1 MKPVVSLCVSLS
13 AAFGALYAA
22 VSVAAPSVPAAPVVA
37 TAANA
42 VTARAASSLAANA
55 ATAANATQS
64 KHAPNALNA
73 AGNVGTANTSTANTS
88 TANTSTANTST
99 ATPTPTATTTTRL
112 SFAALG
118 AYQPLNLRGL
128 EDART
133 VNVGVRLDRVVTA
146 ARLRLRYTYSP
157 ALVFPLSHLKV
168 SINNEVVATV
178 PFDRE
183 HAGQIVT
190 QEIALDPRFLTDYN
204 QLDLRLIAHYTLD
217 HCEDPDNSA
226 LWADVSP
233 TSELILDT
241 APIRLPNDLALL
253 PAPFF
258 DRRDVN
264 RLTLPFVL
272 PAAADNATLRSAG
285 MLASWFGAQ
294 ADYRQARFPALSA
307 LPSDAHAVVIARSEQ
322 LPADLKLPPVNGP
335 MLIVADNPVAPG
347 KKLLIVTGRSAAEVD
362 EAGAALV
369 LGKTAMAGPAVRI
382 GQIDIGAPRKPYD
395 APRWVPVDRPV
406 AFKELIDTPNQL
418 QVQGSAPDA
427 IRVNLRVP
435 ADLFSW
441 NGAGVPLNLKY
452 RYTAPTVQNNSAL
465 AVKINDQLVKS
476 YRLAPASADDAQGR
490 LQLPVLSNGGNRSSS
505 ALDIPAFRVG
515 SSNQLQLRFNLDSQ
529 KTGLCQSVASN
540 PVQAAVDPDSTI
552 DFSGFVH
559 YAQMP
564 NLAYFA
570 NSGFPFTRYADL
582 AQTAVVIPEHPAP
595 QEVESMLT
603 MLGHM
608 GQWTGYPALRVQV
621 ARPRELGLLTGK
633 DLLVIGGNGSAPLL
647 ALWRQALPLSIGT
660 ASNDGAADNGPITR
674 ASFSVKEQWR
684 NGAHLPDGSARIE
697 RDGALAALMGFELP
711 GSKGRSVVAL
721 TATDQQQLSQLLDML
736 EKPDRVAQLQGDVAL
751 LRGGEV
757 DSMRV
762 GESYLVGYV
771 PWYAQLWS
779 RAIQHPVLLGVLGA
793 LAGLLLA
800 IGAFTA
806 LQELAARRRGV

>member
-1 MKPVVSLCVSLS
+1 MKPVVSLCLSLT

-22 VSVAAPSVPAAPVVA
+22 VSAAAPSVPAGSIASVARPASSVAVVA
-37 TAANA
+37 PASNAAIA
-42 VTARAASSLAANA
+42 GLLAANA
-55 ATAANATQS
+55 ANGTPATNAATASGKAGAAADAAN
-64 KHAPNALNA
+64 
-73 AGNVGTANTSTANTS
+73 STTH
-88 TANTSTANTST
+88 
-99 ATPTPTATTTTRL
+99 L

-128 EDART
+128 DDART

-233 TSELILDT
+233 TSELILDS
-241 APIRLPNDLALL
+241 APIRLPDDLALL

-258 DRRDVN
+258 DRRDVS
-264 RLTLPFVL
+264 RLMLPFVL
-272 PAAADNATLRSAG
+272 PAGADNATLRSAG
-285 MLASWFGAQ
+285 VLASWFGAQ
-294 ADYRQARFPALSA
+294 ADYRQARFPAVSA
-307 LPSDAHAVVIARSEQ
+307 LPSDAHAVVVARSAQ
-322 LPADLKLPPVNGP
+322 LPAGLKLPTVSGP
-335 MLIVADNPVAPG
+335 MLIVADNPAAPG
-347 KKLLIVTGRSAAEVD
+347 KKLLIVTGRTAQEVD
-362 EAGAALV
+362 QASAALV

-427 IRVNLRVP
+427 IRLNLRVP

-465 AVKINDQLVKS
+465 AVQINDQLVKS

-582 AQTAVVIPEHPAP
+582 SQTAVVIPEHPAP
-595 QEVESMLT
+595 QEIEGMLT

-608 GQWTGYPALRVQV
+608 GQWTGYPALRVQI
-621 ARPRELGLLTGK
+621 ARPRELALLSGK

-647 ALWRQALPLSIGT
+647 ARWRDALPLSIGA
-660 ASNDGAADNGPITR
+660 ASNDGASDGPITR

-684 NGAHLPDGSARIE
+684 NGAHLPDGSARID

-762 GESYLVGYV
+762 GDAYVVGYV
-771 PWYAQLWS
+771 PWYAKLWS
-779 RAIQHPVLLGVLGA
+779 RAIEHPVLLGVLGA

>member
-1 MKPVVSLCVSLS
+1 MKSVVSLSVSLT
-13 AAFGALYAA
+13 AVLGALYAA
-22 VSVAAPSVPAAPVVA
+22 VSAAAPSLPQASSALATPATVVDVA
-37 TAANA
+37 SARGANA
-42 VTARAASSLAANA
+42 AKATDAASSAN
-55 ATAANATQS
+55 TAAPATGS
-64 KHAPNALNA
+64 
-73 AGNVGTANTSTANTS
+73 
-88 TANTSTANTST
+88 
-99 ATPTPTATTTTRL
+99 TTTHL
-112 SFAALG
+112 PFAALG
-118 AYQPLNLRGL
+118 AYQTLNLRGV

-133 VNVGVRLDRVVTA
+133 VNVGVRLDRLVTA

-157 ALVFPLSHLKV
+157 ALVFALSHLKV

-183 HAGQIVT
+183 HAGQVVT

-204 QLDLRLIAHYTLD
+204 QIGLRLIAHYTLD
-217 HCEDPDNSA
+217 HCEDPDNSS

-233 TSELILDT
+233 ASEVILDT

-258 DRRDVN
+258 DRRDVS
-264 RLTLPFVL
+264 RLRLPFVL
-272 PAAADNATLRSAG
+272 PAAADDATLRSAG
-285 MLASWFGAQ
+285 VLASWFGAQ

-307 LPSDAHAVVIARSEQ
+307 LPTDAHAVVIARSAQ
-322 LPADLKLPPVNGP
+322 LPAALKLPPVNGP
-335 MLIVADNPVAPG
+335 LLMVTDNPAAPG
-347 KKLLIVTGRSAAEVD
+347 KKLLIVTGRTAAEVD
-362 EAGAALV
+362 QASAALV
-369 LGKTAMAGPAVRI
+369 LGTTAMTGPAVQI

-406 AFKELIDTPNQL
+406 AFKELIDNPNQL
-418 QVQGSAPDA
+418 QVHGSAPDP
-427 IRVNLRVP
+427 IRLNLRVP

-465 AVKINDQLVKS
+465 AIQINDQLVKS
-476 YRLAPASADDAQGR
+476 YRLPPASADDAHGR
-490 LQLPVLSNGGNRSSS
+490 LQLPVLSSGGSRSSN

-529 KTGLCQSVASN
+529 KSGLCQSVASN
-540 PVQAAVDPDSTI
+540 PVEAAVDPDSTI

-595 QEVESMLT
+595 QELESMLT

-621 ARPRELGLLTGK
+621 ARPSELAQVAGK
-633 DLLVIGGNGSAPLL
+633 DLLVISGDASSPVL
-647 ALWRQALPLSIGT
+647 ARWRQALPLSIGA
-660 ASNDGAADNGPITR
+660 ASHEGGADSLVTR
-674 ASFSVKEQWR
+674 AAFSVKEQWR
-684 NGAHLPDGSARIE
+684 NGAHQPDGSARIE
-697 RDGALAALMGFELP
+697 RDGPLAALIGFELP
-711 GSKGRSVVAL
+711 GSEGRSVVAL
-721 TATDQQQLSQLLDML
+721 TGTDQQQLPQLLDML

-751 LRGGEV
+751 LRDGEV

-762 GESYLVGYV
+762 GEPYLVGYV

-779 RAIQHPVLLGVLGA
+779 RAIEHPVLLGVLGA
-793 LAGLLLA
+793 IAGLLLA
-800 IGAFTA
+800 IGAFTG

>member
-1 MKPVVSLCVSLS
+1 MKPVVSLCLSLTAAVCALS
-13 AAFGALYAA
+13 AA
-22 VSVAAPSVPAAPVVA
+22 VSFAAPSESS
-37 TAANA
+37 
-42 VTARAASSLAANA
+42 AASARVASSPAANA
-55 ATAANATQS
+55 AASAALASVASGANAAHAISAVNATNAANAT
-64 KHAPNALNA
+64 
-73 AGNVGTANTSTANTS
+73 TASASSINGS
-88 TANTSTANTST
+88 
-99 ATPTPTATTTTRL
+99 TTTHV

-133 VNVGVRLDRVVTA
+133 VSVGVRLDRVVTA

-157 ALVFPLSHLKV
+157 ALVFALSHLKV

-204 QLDLRLIAHYTLD
+204 QLGLRLIAHYTLD
-217 HCEDPDNSA
+217 HCEDPDNTS

-258 DRRDVN
+258 DRRDAS
-264 RLTLPFVL
+264 RLRLPFVL

-285 MLASWFGAQ
+285 VLASWFGAQ

-307 LPSDAHAVVIARSEQ
+307 LPSDDHAVVVARSAQ

-335 MLIVADNPVAPG
+335 MLMVADNPVAAG
-347 KKLLIVTGRSAAEVD
+347 KKLLIVTGRTAAEVD
-362 EAGAALV
+362 AASAALV
-369 LGKTAMAGPAVRI
+369 LGTTALAGPAV
-382 GQIDIGAPRKPYD
+382 QIREVDIGAPRKPYD

-406 AFKELIDTPNQL
+406 AFKELIDDPNQL
-418 QVQGSAPDA
+418 QVRGSSPDA
-427 IRVNLRVP
+427 IRLNLRVP
-435 ADLFSW
+435 ADLYSW

-465 AVKINDQLVKS
+465 AVQINDHLVKS

-490 LQLPVLSNGGNRSSS
+490 LQLPVLSSSGNRSSS

-529 KTGLCQSVASN
+529 KTGLCQGVASN

-552 DFSGFVH
+552 DFSDFVH
-559 YAQMP
+559 FAQMP

-582 AQTAVVIPEHPAP
+582 AQTAVVIPENPAP
-595 QEVESMLT
+595 QELESMLT

-608 GQWTGYPALRVQV
+608 GQWTGYPALRVQI
-621 ARPRELGLLTGK
+621 ARPRELAQLTGK
-633 DLLVIGGNGSAPLL
+633 DLLAIGGNGSAPLL
-647 ALWRQALPLSIGT
+647 ARWRQALPLSIGEG
-660 ASNDGAADNGPITR
+660 SNDAAADNPITH
-674 ASFSVKEQWR
+674 ASFSVQEQWR
-684 NGAHLPDGSARIE
+684 NGAHLPAGSARIE
-697 RDGALAALMGFELP
+697 RDGPLAALMGFELP
-711 GSKGRSVVAL
+711 GSKGLSVVAL
-721 TATDQQQLSQLLDML
+721 NATDQQQLSRLLDML

-751 LRGGEV
+751 LRGGVV

-762 GESYLVGYV
+762 GEPYLVGYV
-771 PWYAQLWS
+771 PWYARLWS
-779 RAIQHPVLLGVLGA
+779 KAIQHPVLLGVLGA

>member
-1 MKPVVSLCVSLS
+1 MKPVVSLCLSLT

-22 VSVAAPSVPAAPVVA
+22 VSAAAPSVPAGSLASIASVA
-37 TAANA
+37 RPASSVAL
-42 VTARAASSLAANA
+42 AASAPSPALAGLAVADAVNGMHAANA
-55 ATAANATQS
+55 APASGNASAADTANATT
-64 KHAPNALNA
+64 H
-73 AGNVGTANTSTANTS
+73 
-88 TANTSTANTST
+88 
-99 ATPTPTATTTTRL
+99 L

-128 EDART
+128 DDART

-233 TSELILDT
+233 TSELILDS

-258 DRRDVN
+258 DRRDVS

-285 MLASWFGAQ
+285 VLASWFGAQ
-294 ADYRQARFPALSA
+294 ADYRQSRFPALSA
-307 LPSDAHAVVIARSEQ
+307 LPSDAHAVVVARSAQ
-322 LPADLKLPPVNGP
+322 LPAGLKLPTVNGP
-335 MLIVADNPVAPG
+335 MLFVADNPAAPG
-347 KKLLIVTGRSAAEVD
+347 KKLLIVTGRTAQEVD
-362 EAGAALV
+362 EASAALV

-427 IRVNLRVP
+427 IRLNLRVP

-465 AVKINDQLVKS
+465 AVQINDQLVKS

-595 QEVESMLT
+595 QEIESMLT

-608 GQWTGYPALRVQV
+608 GQWTGYPALRVQI
-621 ARPRELGLLTGK
+621 ARPRELALLSGK
-633 DLLVIGGNGSAPLL
+633 DLLVIGGSGSAPLL
-647 ALWRQALPLSIGT
+647 ARWRDALPLSIGA
-660 ASNDGAADNGPITR
+660 ASNDGASDGPITR

-684 NGAHLPDGSARIE
+684 NGAHLPDGSARID

-711 GSKGRSVVAL
+711 GSKGRSVVVL

-762 GESYLVGYV
+762 GDAYLVGYV
-771 PWYAQLWS
+771 PWYAKLWS

>member
-1 MKPVVSLCVSLS
+1 MKSAVSLCVSLT
-13 AAFGALYAA
+13 AAVATLYAV
-22 VSVAAPSVPAAPVVA
+22 VSPAAPSSAPSVSAVHAAAPMTA
-37 TAANA
+37 TASAI
-42 VTARAASSLAANA
+42 TATPVDGASLANGANPALNATAPSANA
-55 ATAANATQS
+55 AGS
-64 KHAPNALNA
+64 
-73 AGNVGTANTSTANTS
+73 STMH
-88 TANTSTANTST
+88 
-99 ATPTPTATTTTRL
+99 L

-146 ARLRLRYTYSP
+146 AHLRLRYTYSP
-157 ALVFPLSHLKV
+157 ALVFPISHLKV

-190 QEIALDPRFLTDYN
+190 QDITLDPRFLTDYN
-204 QLDLRLIAHYTLD
+204 QLGLRLIAHYTLD
-217 HCEDPDNSA
+217 HCEDPENSA

-233 TSELILDT
+233 TSEVILDT

-264 RLTLPFVL
+264 RLLLPFVL

-285 MLASWFGAQ
+285 VLASWFGAQ

-307 LPSDAHAVVIARSEQ
+307 LPSDDHAVVVARSAQ
-322 LPADLKLPPVNGP
+322 LPAGLKLPPINGP
-335 MLIVADNPVAPG
+335 MLIVTDNPDAAN
-347 KKLLIVTGRSAAEVD
+347 KKLLIVTGRTSAEVD
-362 EAGAALV
+362 QASDALV
-369 LGKTAMAGPAVRI
+369 LGKTAMTGPAVRI
-382 GQIDIGAPRKPYD
+382 TQLDIGEPRKPYD
-395 APRWVPVDRPV
+395 APRWLPVDRPV
-406 AFKELIDTPNQL
+406 AFKELIDDPSQL
-418 QVQGSAPDA
+418 QVRGSAPDA
-427 IRVNLRVP
+427 IRLNLRVP

-465 AVKINDQLVKS
+465 AVQINDQLVKS

-490 LQLPVLSNGGNRSSS
+490 LQLPVLSNSGNRSSS
-505 ALDIPAFRVG
+505 MLDIPAFRVG

-552 DFSGFVH
+552 DFSSFVH

-582 AQTAVVIPEHPAP
+582 AQTAVVIPAHPAP
-595 QEVESMLT
+595 QEIEAMLT

-608 GQWTGYPALRVQV
+608 GQWTGYPALRVQI
-621 ARPRELGLLTGK
+621 ARPAELTQLTGK
-633 DLLVIGGNGSAPLL
+633 DLLVIGGNGSTPLSDR
-647 ALWRQALPLSIGT
+647 WHQALPLSIGSSGT
-660 ASNDGAADNGPITR
+660 QDIAASSNGGGETGPISR
-674 ASFSVKEQWR
+674 VSFSVREEWH

-697 RDGALAALMGFELP
+697 HDGPLAALMGFELP

-721 TATDQQQLSQLLDML
+721 SATDQQQLSRLLDML

-762 GESYLVGYV
+762 GEPYLVGYV
-771 PWYAQLWS
+771 PWYAKLWS
-779 RAIQHPVLLGVLGA
+779 KAIEHPVLLGVLGA
-793 LAGLLLA
+793 LAGLMLA

>member
-1 MKPVVSLCVSLS
+1 MKPVVSLCLSLT

-22 VSVAAPSVPAAPVVA
+22 MSAAAPSVPAASMTSMASAVGVVSSQA
-37 TAANA
+37 VEAPATTSAIRRLATVHVANATYAAKATKATNAAANLTAADPANA
-42 VTARAASSLAANA
+42 AASAASS
-55 ATAANATQS
+55 
-64 KHAPNALNA
+64 
-73 AGNVGTANTSTANTS
+73 
-88 TANTSTANTST
+88 
-99 ATPTPTATTTTRL
+99 TTTHL

-217 HCEDPDNSA
+217 HCEDPENSA

-272 PAAADNATLRSAG
+272 PAAVDNATLRSAG
-285 MLASWFGAQ
+285 VLASWFGAQ

-307 LPSDAHAVVIARSEQ
+307 LPSDAHAVVIARSAQ

-335 MLIVADNPVAPG
+335 MLIVADNPAAPN
-347 KKLLIVTGRSAAEVD
+347 KKLLIVTGRTAAEVD

-406 AFKELIDTPNQL
+406 AFKELIDAPNQL

-427 IRVNLRVP
+427 IRLNLRVP

-465 AVKINDQLVKS
+465 AVRINDQLVKS

-490 LQLPVLSNGGNRSSS
+490 LQLPVLSSGGSRSSS

-608 GQWTGYPALRVQV
+608 GQWTGYPALRVQI
-621 ARPRELGLLTGK
+621 ARPGELAQLTAK

-647 ALWRQALPLSIGT
+647 ARWRQALPLSIGA
-660 ASNDGAADNGPITR
+660 ASNDGASDSPDSPIMR

-697 RDGALAALMGFELP
+697 RDGSLAALMGFELP

-721 TATDQQQLSQLLDML
+721 TATDEQQLSQLLDML

-762 GESYLVGYV
+762 GDTYLVGYV

>member
-1 MKPVVSLCVSLS
+1 MKPVVSFCLSLS

-22 VSVAAPSVPAAPVVA
+22 VSAAAPSVPAGSIASAARPASSVA
-37 TAANA
+37 LGPTSASASNAAIAGLAAANA
-42 VTARAASSLAANA
+42 ANGTHAANA
-55 ATAANATQS
+55 ATASANASAADTANATAS
-64 KHAPNALNA
+64 A
-73 AGNVGTANTSTANTS
+73 ASSTTH
-88 TANTSTANTST
+88 
-99 ATPTPTATTTTRL
+99 L

-128 EDART
+128 DDART
-133 VNVGVRLDRVVTA
+133 VNVGVRLDRLVTA

-190 QEIALDPRFLTDYN
+190 QEIPLDPRFLTDYN

-217 HCEDPDNSA
+217 HCEDPENSA

-233 TSELILDT
+233 TSELILDS

-258 DRRDVN
+258 DRRDVS

-272 PAAADNATLRSAG
+272 PASADNATLRSAG
-285 MLASWFGAQ
+285 VLASWFGAQ
-294 ADYRQARFPALSA
+294 ADYRQARFPSLSA
-307 LPSDAHAVVIARSEQ
+307 LPSDAHAVVVARSAQ
-322 LPADLKLPPVNGP
+322 LPAGLKLPTVNGP
-335 MLIVADNPVAPG
+335 MLLVADNPVAPG
-347 KKLLIVTGRSAAEVD
+347 KKLLIVTGRTAQEVD
-362 EAGAALV
+362 EASAALV

-427 IRVNLRVP
+427 IRLNLRVP

-452 RYTAPTVQNNSAL
+452 RYTAPTMQNNSAL
-465 AVKINDQLVKS
+465 AVQINDQLVKS

-582 AQTAVVIPEHPAP
+582 SQTAVVIPEHPAP
-595 QEVESMLT
+595 QEIESMLT

-608 GQWTGYPALRVQV
+608 GQWTGYPALRVQI
-621 ARPRELGLLTGK
+621 ARPPELALLTGK
-633 DLLVIGGNGSAPLL
+633 DLLVIGGSGSAPLL
-647 ALWRQALPLSIGT
+647 ARWRDALPLSIGA
-660 ASNDGAADNGPITR
+660 ASNEGASDGPITR

-684 NGAHLPDGSARIE
+684 NGAHLPDGSARID

-711 GSKGRSVVAL
+711 GSKGRSVVVL
-721 TATDQQQLSQLLDML
+721 TATDQQQLSHLLDML
-736 EKPDRVAQLQGDVAL
+736 EKPDRVAQVQGDVAL

-762 GESYLVGYV
+762 GDAYLVGYV

>member
-1 MKPVVSLCVSLS
+1 MKSVVSLRLSLT
-13 AAFGALYAA
+13 AAVGTLYAA
-22 VSVAAPSVPAAPVVA
+22 FAVAAAPV
-37 TAANA
+37 A
-42 VTARAASSLAANA
+42 VLSSPVAASSKAAHLALPASAADAAGGANA
-55 ATAANATQS
+55 AASATASASASANANPLSTAA
-64 KHAPNALNA
+64 P
-73 AGNVGTANTSTANTS
+73 
-88 TANTSTANTST
+88 
-99 ATPTPTATTTTRL
+99 ATPVAGASTTHL
-112 SFAALG
+112 PFAALG

-157 ALVFPLSHLKV
+157 ALVFAISHLKV

-183 HAGQIVT
+183 HAGQMVT
-190 QEIALDPRFLTDYN
+190 QDIALDPRFLTDYN
-204 QLDLRLIAHYTLD
+204 QLGLRLIAHYTLD
-217 HCEDPDNSA
+217 HCEDPDNSS

-233 TSELILDT
+233 TSELIVDT
-241 APIRLPNDLALL
+241 TPIRLPNDLALL

-258 DRRDVN
+258 DRRDVT
-264 RLTLPFVL
+264 RLRLPFVL
-272 PAAADNATLRSAG
+272 PADADNATLRSAG
-285 MLASWFGAQ
+285 VLASWFGAQ

-307 LPSDAHAVVIARSEQ
+307 LPADDQAVVVARSAQ
-322 LPADLKLPPVNGP
+322 LAAGLTLPPITGP
-335 MLIVADNPVAPG
+335 MLIVADNPAAPG
-347 KKLLIVTGRSAAEVD
+347 KKLLIVTGRTAAELD
-362 EAGAALV
+362 EASAALV
-369 LGKTAMAGPAVRI
+369 LGKVAMSGPAVRI
-382 GQIDIGAPRKPYD
+382 TQLDMGAPRKPYD
-395 APRWVPVDRPV
+395 APRWLPVDRPV
-406 AFKELIDTPNQL
+406 AFKELVDDPSQL
-418 QVQGSAPDA
+418 QVHGSSPDA
-427 IRVNLRVP
+427 VRLNLRVP

-465 AVKINDQLVKS
+465 AVQINDQLVKS
-476 YRLAPASADDAQGR
+476 YRLPPASADDGQGR
-490 LQLPVLSNGGNRSSS
+490 LQLPVLSNGNGRSSN
-505 ALDIPAFRVG
+505 ALDIPAFRIG
-515 SSNQLQLRFNLDSQ
+515 SQNQLQLRFNLDSQ

-559 YAQMP
+559 YTEMP

-582 AQTAVVIPEHPAP
+582 SQTAVVIPDHPAP
-595 QEVESMLT
+595 QELESMLT

-608 GQWTGYPALRVQV
+608 GQWTGYPALRVQI
-621 ARPRELGLLTGK
+621 ARPAQIAQLSGK
-633 DLLVIGGNGSAPLL
+633 DLLVIGGNGSAPLMER
-647 ALWRQALPLSIGT
+647 WHQALPLSIG
-660 ASNDGAADNGPITR
+660 ASSNAASTSASTSASGDGVPDSPITR
-674 ASFSVKEQWR
+674 ASFSVKEEWR
-684 NGAHLPDGSARIE
+684 NGEHLPDGSARIE
-697 RDGALAALMGFELP
+697 RDGPLAALMGFELP

-721 TATDQQQLSQLLDML
+721 TATDQHQLSQLLDMM

-762 GESYLVGYV
+762 GEPYLVGYV